1 MDAASEFNLRLR
13 QCETPTECTELF
25 RAEIAQFGMHTFAVG
40 ELDLAVRE
48 RTVIYIQDWPDD
60 WRSFYLGDQF
70 VHRDPVVD
78 ALVDRWEPFTW
89 MELKSRRCFDLGA
102 RGQGLA
108 SSHGWVEGLAVPLG
122 RGQNRIGVVAMAGR
136 VGQLD
141 RPAIDYLTLIGT
153 CLHSHVRT
161 LLGRYGIADSFA
173 GLTQREIDVLRLLA
187 LGHTN
192 AEIGEQLFLSVRTV
206 ETHRAHIQQKLRL
219 SDRSELVRYALEHR
233 LVSTDS

>member
-25 RAEIAQFGMHTFAVG
+25 REAIAKYGMSTFAVG

-89 MELKSRRCFDLGA
+89 MELKAQRCFDLGA

-108 SSHGWVEGLAVPLG
+108 TSHQWVEGLAVPLG
-122 RGQNRIGVVAMAGR
+122 RGQNRIGVVSMAGE
-136 VGQLD
+136 VGRLD
-141 RPAIDYLTLIGT
+141 RSAIDYLTLIGT

-173 GLTQREIDVLRLLA
+173 GLTQREIDCLRLVA
-187 LGHTN
+187 LGLTD
-192 AEIGEQLFLSVRTV
+192 AEI
-206 ETHRAHIQQKLRL
+206 AC
-219 SDRSELVRYALEHR
+219 ELAIA
-233 LVSTDS
+233 VSTAHEHVENAKRKLCTKSRAEAAAVAASLGIVAM

>member
-13 QCETPTECTELF
+13 RCETPTECTELF
-25 RAEIAQFGMHTFAVG
+25 RDAIAEFGLHTFAVG

-60 WRSFYLGDQF
+60 WRSFYLGTAF

-89 MELKSRRCFDLGA
+89 TELRTRRSFDLGPQ
-102 RGQGLA
+102 GQGLA
-108 SSHGWVEGLAVPLG
+108 SSFGWSEGLAVPLG
-122 RGQNRIGVVAMAGR
+122 RGQNRIGVVSMAGR

-141 RPAIDYLTLIGT
+141 RSAIDYLTLIGT

-173 GLTQREIDVLRLLA
+173 GLTQREMDCLRLVA
-187 LGHTN
+187 LGLTD
-192 AEIGEQLFLSVRTV
+192 AEIARDLAIAISTAHEHV
-206 ETHRAHIQQKLRL
+206 ENAKRKLCTKSRAEAAAVAASLGIV
-219 SDRSELVRYALEHR
+219 DM
-233 LVSTDS
+233 